1 MFTYHV
7 KEVYKSFSLRRGED
21 MSVFNSHV
29 TYAMYGAFI
38 LSVSPSSRG
47 ILNKREDL
55 FYPARAMGQN
65 PEASLSFC
73 PGKRETTYK
82 NNKERF

>member
-29 TYAMYGAFI
+29 TYAMYAAFI

-47 ILNKREDL
+47 IL
-55 FYPARAMGQN
+55 
-65 PEASLSFC
+65 
-73 PGKRETTYK
+73 
-82 NNKERF
+82 